1 MMTRASLWGAVL
13 LLLPLSARAQE
24 SVPHFTAAQVEAGKE
39 VFGRV
44 CFVCHKADLSGTEI
58 APPLK
63 GSSFA
68 SNWSGQAAEEL
79 LEFVM
84 EEMPQTAP
92 GSLDRD
98 SYVRV
103 VAYILSFNGMVAG
116 PTELTVEDPGIIR
129 IATK

>member
-1 MMTRASLWGAVL
+1 MTKASLWGAAL
-13 LLLPLSARAQE
+13 LLLPVAAQAQE
-24 SVPHFTAAQVEAGKE
+24 AAPYFTAAQVEAGKE

-58 APPLK
+58 APPLM
-63 GSSFA
+63 GASFA

-98 SYVRV
+98 SYLRV
-103 VAYILSFNGMVAG
+103 VAYILSFNGLAAG
-116 PTELTVEDPGIIR
+116 ATELTVDDPGVIR

>member
-1 MMTRASLWGAVL
+1 MTRAVLWGAAL
-13 LLLPLSARAQE
+13 LLLPVAAQAQE
-24 SVPHFTAAQVEAGKE
+24 AAPHFTAAQVEAGKE

-44 CFVCHKADLSGTEI
+44 CFVCHKADLTGSEI
-58 APPLK
+58 APPLI

-68 SNWSGQAAEEL
+68 GNWSGQKASQL
-79 LEFVM
+79 LAFVM

-98 SYVRV
+98 SYLRV
-103 VAYILSFNGMVAG
+103 VAYILSFNGV
-116 PTELTVEDPGIIR
+116 PTGATALTVDDPGIIR

>member
-1 MMTRASLWGAVL
+1 MTKASLWGAAL
-13 LLLPLSARAQE
+13 LLLPVAAQAQE
-24 SVPHFTAAQVEAGKE
+24 AAPHFTAAQVEAGKE

-58 APPLK
+58 APPLM
-63 GSSFA
+63 GASFA

-98 SYVRV
+98 SYLRV
-103 VAYILSFNGMVAG
+103 VAYILSFNGLAAG
-116 PTELTVEDPGIIR
+116 ATELTVDDPGVIR

>member
-1 MMTRASLWGAVL
+1 
-13 LLLPLSARAQE
+13 
-24 SVPHFTAAQVEAGKE
+24 
-39 VFGRV
+39 
-44 CFVCHKADLSGTEI
+44 
-58 APPLK
+58 
-63 GSSFA
+63 
-68 SNWSGQAAEEL
+68 
-79 LEFVM
+79 M